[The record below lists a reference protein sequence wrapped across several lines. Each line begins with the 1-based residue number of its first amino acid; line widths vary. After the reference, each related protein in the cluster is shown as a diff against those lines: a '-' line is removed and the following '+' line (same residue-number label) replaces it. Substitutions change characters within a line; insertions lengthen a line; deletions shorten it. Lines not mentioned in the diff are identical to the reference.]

1 MTKRECNISEH
12 LKLHI
17 VHIVGNYVLVSSP
30 ITTPLS
36 EKHYVL
42 YGRKQEKLLNSFRA
56 REVETAVIK
65 CCQSGRR
72 ESLSRTGSLQGK
84 DRDGATTTKNDGGMW
99 LAPRPALKSG
109 IGAGNS
115 PLGYGNFNNFPQGI
129 RACI

>member
-1 MTKRECNISEH
+1 M
-12 LKLHI
+12 
-17 VHIVGNYVLVSSP
+17 YVSSP
-30 ITTPLS
+30 IITLRS

-42 YGRKQEKLLNSFRA
+42 YGRKHEKLLNSFRA
-56 REVETAVIK
+56 GEEETAVIK

-84 DRDGATTTKNDGGMW
+84 DREGDTTTKNDRGMW

-115 PLGYGNFNNFPQGI
+115 PLDYGNFNTFPQGV
-129 RACI
+129 RACN